1 MKADVEQIQWQLIVS
16 CQALEDEPLHSSF
29 IMGRMA
35 LAAKQGGAKGIR
47 ANTVEDIREIRKNVD
62 LPIIGIIK
70 RDYEDSEIYITPT
83 MREIDELA
91 EVEPEIIALDA
102 TFSKRPFGE
111 SLSDFYAKIRKK
123 YPDQLLMADCS
134 TMDEI
139 ISADKL
145 GFDYIGTTL
154 VGYTKQSRDIKIEAD
169 DFAFISEALD
179 KVNAKLIAEG
189 NINTPQ
195 KLKRVMELGVY
206 STVVGSAITRP
217 QLITK
222 SFTSVL
228 T

>member
-1 MKADVEQIQWQLIVS
+1 
-16 CQALEDEPLHSSF
+16 
-29 IMGRMA
+29 
-35 LAAKQGGAKGIR
+35 
-47 ANTVEDIREIRKNVD
+47 
-62 LPIIGIIK
+62 
-70 RDYEDSEIYITPT
+70 
-83 MREIDELA
+83 
-91 EVEPEIIALDA
+91 
-102 TFSKRPFGE
+102 
-111 SLSDFYAKIRKK
+111 
-123 YPDQLLMADCS
+123 MADCS

-139 ISADKL
+139 IFADKL

>member
-91 EVEPEIIALDA
+91 EVEPEIIAMDA

-111 SLSDFYAKIRKK
+111 SLSDFYAKIRIK

-139 ISADKL
+139 IFADKL

>member
-111 SLSDFYAKIRKK
+111 SLSDFYAKIRIK

-139 ISADKL
+139 IFADKL

-222 SFTSVL
+222 SFTSIL